1 MKQCE
6 HCGRDTPDE
15 AFCTWCGAHR
25 AGVGS
30 EARGRRKDYA
40 ASTGEHVNQPS
51 VITTLLPHLPRHKV
65 HEFRW
70 GLIGGLAVVVALVGG
85 GLIVAA
91 ILAAAVLVPSL
102 YLVYLYEAQV
112 YRDEPAKILG
122 LTLAAGIVLGV
133 VVSIIA
139 DALLHEVSPL
149 RLSPTTSFL
158 LGSTVL
164 LPIVQEALKPL
175 PVLLLRGNAKFS
187 ETIDGLTFGVAA
199 GLGFA
204 GAETIV
210 QFSKVISTEPV
221 RTASS
226 NWLFPVIAVTVLTP
240 LMQGTCTGVIAAVL
254 WKPKRL
260 SQPLYALRDP
270 LGLRHAHLVLGDRSG
285 PPGRQRQCGD
295 SPFFPGCSGGR
306 DARLYPQPGARRSAR
321 RGKGLRLPG
330 CYLSPL
336 PPKGRGRRL
345 LPALWWSRDG
355 GAAAGLAS
363 SDIPGARR
371 AGRCCTSRG
380 GDRGHHPWW
389 CQCLV
394 PAPVVAFPM
403 STAPSFAKTVAP
415 PSRRLLRPEER
426 RARKALHRPRASLR
440 SRATRPLSR
449 RRELTRRRP
458 SRLPVTTRPPRVL
471 LRFRPTCHLRAR
483 PTTQR
488 PAARGRQVAL
498 ITD

>member
-260 SQPLYALRDP
+260 SQPLYALGIP
-270 LGLRHAHLVLGDRSG
+270 LAFGAHILYSAIAQVLQDANVNAAIVLFFQAAVVGVMLVYIRNLVHDALLEEAKDFGFQVVTCPHCRQRVGAAGFCPLCGGAVTAGPRLASPPLTSPAPDVPADAV
-285 PPGRQRQCGD
+285 PPG
-295 SPFFPGCSGGR
+295 
-306 DARLYPQPGARRSAR
+306 GATE
-321 RGKGLRLPG
+321 GTTP
-330 CYLSPL
+330 
-336 PPKGRGRRL
+336 
-345 LPALWWSRDG
+345 G
-355 GAAAGLAS
+355 GANA
-363 SDIPGARR
+363 
-371 AGRCCTSRG
+371 
-380 GDRGHHPWW
+380 
-389 CQCLV
+389 
-394 PAPVVAFPM
+394 
-403 STAPSFAKTVAP
+403 
-415 PSRRLLRPEER
+415 
-426 RARKALHRPRASLR
+426 
-440 SRATRPLSR
+440 
-449 RRELTRRRP
+449 
-458 SRLPVTTRPPRVL
+458 
-471 LRFRPTCHLRAR
+471 
-483 PTTQR
+483 
-488 PAARGRQVAL
+488 
-498 ITD
+498 